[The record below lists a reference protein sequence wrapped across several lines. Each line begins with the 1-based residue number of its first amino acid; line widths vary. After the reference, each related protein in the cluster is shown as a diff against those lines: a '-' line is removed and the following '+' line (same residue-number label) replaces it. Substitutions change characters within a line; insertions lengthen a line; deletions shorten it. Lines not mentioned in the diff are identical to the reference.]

1 MKLICAYF
9 AADFIPVF
17 MSVLRFSFILPV
29 LFAVCIGYSL
39 PWESSEAKY
48 PSNFAAP
55 LQVAVEASNG
65 ASDYGNKFGEPVIC
79 GFARSF
85 GCQLSNGE
93 RREWVKPIMFSGGIG
108 SMNAAHTKKFKPEV
122 GMLVRLGLT
131 FWCRKYRAALQ
142 LVFVVFCFRCNC
154 TLST

>member
-1 MKLICAYF
+1 MHAVGRGGHCIAGTAGYCFGNL
-9 AADFIPVF
+9 
-17 MSVLRFSFILPV
+17 SVP
-29 LFAVCIGYSL
+29 GYSL
-39 PWESSEAKY
+39 PWEPDDAKY

-93 RREWVKPIMFSGGIG
+93 RREWIKPIMFSGGIG
-108 SMNAAHTKKFKPEV
+108 SMNVLHTKKFKPEV
-122 GMLVRLGLT
+122 GMLVGGPDNRHILIQSSTVLFFLIYFFMLHKVLLCCMGGLPV
-131 FWCRKYRAALQ
+131 C
-142 LVFVVFCFRCNC
+142 
-154 TLST
+154 S